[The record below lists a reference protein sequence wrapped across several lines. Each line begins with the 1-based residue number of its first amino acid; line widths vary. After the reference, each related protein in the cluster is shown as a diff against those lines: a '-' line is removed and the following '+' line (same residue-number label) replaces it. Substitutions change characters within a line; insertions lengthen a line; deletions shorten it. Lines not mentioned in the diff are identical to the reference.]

1 MTRAHSRRGLR
12 ARSDARCPLA
22 PLRLRPSAVQ
32 HAALSGH
39 IRVVKFSFDPDV
51 FPARVVRHAAHA
63 HHVARSEE
71 PRCCRGSRTWGTS
84 QTSPNPSFTGG
95 GVSARPSFRALTRH
109 LSLSRPSNTS
119 RGCTDTPF
127 TAYVL
132 HSHLRG
138 VFWCLARPRGS
149 PRFLQKFALTQ
160 FLF

>member
-1 MTRAHSRRGLR
+1 MRG
-12 ARSDARCPLA
+12 ARWP

-51 FPARVVRHAAHA
+51 FPARVVSHAAHA
-63 HHVARSEE
+63 HHVARSEG

-119 RGCTDTPF
+119 RGCTNTPF

-149 PRFLQKFALTQ
+149 PRFLQRKFALTQ
-160 FLF
+160 VSFLKSDAAPPSLRSR

>member
-1 MTRAHSRRGLR
+1 MRG
-12 ARSDARCPLA
+12 ARWP

-63 HHVARSEE
+63 HHVARSED

-119 RGCTDTPF
+119 CRCTDTPF

-132 HSHLRG
+132 HSHLRRVLVSG
-138 VFWCLARPRGS
+138 KAPRLPS
-149 PRFLQKFALTQ
+149 FFAAKVRVDSVSFLKSDAAPPSLRSR
-160 FLF
+160 